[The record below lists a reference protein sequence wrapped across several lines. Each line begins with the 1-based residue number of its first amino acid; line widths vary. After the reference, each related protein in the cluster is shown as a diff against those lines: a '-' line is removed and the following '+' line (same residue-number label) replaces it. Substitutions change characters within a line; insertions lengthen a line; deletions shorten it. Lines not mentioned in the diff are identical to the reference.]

1 MSESAES
8 ESVTAEIADS
18 SRRNPLVKLWKP
30 LALLVLVVGVL
41 ILARALGWDQAL
53 KGLQPW
59 IESLGPWGPLAFV
72 ALYVGASILA
82 LPGSVLTLAGGV
94 IFGALWGTF
103 WVSLASTLAAGCCF
117 LIARYFARKD
127 LEASLRNNPAFQK
140 LDALTEKNGVLI
152 VALTRLVPLFPFN
165 LLNYGFGLTKVP
177 FLSYLLT
184 SWLCMLPGT
193 VLYVVGSDAVKSALT
208 QGKVPWHLVGLILLV
223 MALLAVI
230 GRLARQRLKSAENKL

>member
-1 MSESAES
+1 MSVSNTSPAEK
-8 ESVTAEIADS
+8 SVPA
-18 SRRNPLVKLWKP
+18 KLWKP
-30 LALLVLVVGVL
+30 LALLAAIVAVLV
-41 ILARALGWDQAL
+41 LAKTLGWDQAL
-53 KGLQPW
+53 KQLEPW
-59 IESLGPWGPLAFV
+59 LVSLGPWGPLVFV

-94 IFGALWGTF
+94 MFGAFWGTF
-103 WVSLASTLAAGCCF
+103 WVSLASTLAAGTCF

-127 LEASLRNNPAFQK
+127 LENSLRNNPAFQK

-165 LLNYGFGLTKVP
+165 LLNYGFGLTKVS
-177 FLSYLLT
+177 FFSYLLT

-208 QGKVPWHLVGLILLV
+208 QGKIPWHLVGLLALVLGLL
-223 MALLAVI
+223 ALL
-230 GRLARQRLKSAENKL
+230 GRYARKRLKAAENKL